1 MRLLLVGVLTLG
13 LGTLV
18 FLGVLVMIRDLFGES
33 LLESPGVAAEEAARE
48 HMGQHPSASFSAIP
62 MDK

>member
-18 FLGVLVMIRDLFGES
+18 ILGLLVLVRDLFCER
-33 LLESPGVAAEEAARE
+33 LLEAPSVADEEAARE
-48 HMGQHPSASFSAIP
+48 HRDPPPPASFRPGQA
-62 MDK
+62 